1 MGPPRSGVDTPAT
14 GGDASS
20 PDARAA
26 QRLPSGDGHLVER
39 STGKRTDLHE
49 GFLHLVRDEVQLP
62 DGSLATR
69 EMIVHAGAVA
79 VLALLDDG
87 RAVLVRQHRHPVDR
101 VLLELPA
108 GRLEPGESTLA
119 CAQRELLEE
128 TGYVAGEWAF
138 GLEIHNAAAYS
149 TESIWI
155 WVARGLKPGP
165 QQLDAGEFVEV
176 ALHTLAELDALCA
189 TGQLPDVKT
198 IVGLHLWQR
207 WQAGARH
214 LQWQS
219 AP

>member
-1 MGPPRSGVDTPAT
+1 MAAADDHLTERPT
-14 GGDASS
+14 G
-20 PDARAA
+20 
-26 QRLPSGDGHLVER
+26 QRTEIHQ
-39 STGKRTDLHE
+39 

-62 DGSLATR
+62 DGQFATR

-87 RAVLVRQHRHPVDR
+87 PDAGKAVLVRQHRHPVGR

-128 TGYVAGEWAF
+128 TGFVASEWAF

-155 WVARGLKPGP
+155 WLARGLKPGP
-165 QQLDAGEFVEV
+165 QRLDAGEFVEV
-176 ALHTLAELDALCA
+176 VLHTEAELDALCA
-189 TGQLPDVKT
+189 AGQLPDVKT

-207 WQAGARH
+207 WRAGARTLH
-214 LQWQS
+214 WQ
-219 AP
+219 AAG

>member
-1 MGPPRSGVDTPAT
+1 MAADDAHLTETPT
-14 GGDASS
+14 G
-20 PDARAA
+20 
-26 QRLPSGDGHLVER
+26 QRTE
-39 STGKRTDLHE
+39 LHH

-79 VLALLDDG
+79 VLALLDEGPDAG
-87 RAVLVRQHRHPVDR
+87 KAVLVRQHRHPVGR

-128 TGYVAGEWAF
+128 TGYVAREWAF

-155 WVARGLKPGP
+155 WLARGLQPGP
-165 QQLDAGEFVEV
+165 QQLDSGEFVEV
-176 ALHTLAELDALCA
+176 VLHTDAELDALCA
-189 TGQLPDVKT
+189 AGQLPDVKT
-198 IVGLHLWQR
+198 LVGLHLWQR
-207 WQAGARH
+207 WLAGARTLH
-214 LQWQS
+214 WQ
-219 AP
+219 AAL